1 MFKQVSPRTRAIA
14 EAVLVTILWSSSWV
28 LIKIGLKDIP
38 ALPFAGLRYTLAWL
52 ALLPFALR
60 SGSLSEL
67 RGLTRSGWGR
77 LIALGLVFYTLTQGG
92 QFLTLAYLPAVTF
105 SLLLNFSAVI
115 VALLGIG
122 WLGERLSR
130 LQWAGVILFL
140 GGVLIYFYP
149 VVIPRSQALGL
160 TLAGLTV
167 LANAL
172 ASILGR
178 KVNRLGDLSPLTVTV
193 VSMGIG
199 ALTLLAVGIAVQGL
213 PPISIT
219 GWAII
224 VWMAIANTAF
234 AFTLWNRTLRVLSAA
249 ESSIINNTM
258 LIQIALLA
266 WAFLGESITLR
277 AGIGLIVAAV
287 GILIV
292 QVRRSSR
299 SLSAE

>member
-1 MFKQVSPRTRAIA
+1 VFRRLTPHTRAVA

-28 LIKIGLKDIP
+28 LIKIGLRDIP
-38 ALPFAGLRYTLAWL
+38 ALPFAGLRYVLAWL
-52 ALLPFALR
+52 VLLPFALR
-60 SGSLSEL
+60 SGSLQEL
-67 RGLTRSGWGR
+67 HGLSRSGWLR

-105 SLLLNFSAVI
+105 SLLLNFSAII

-130 LQWAGVILFL
+130 LQWAGAILFI
-140 GGVLIYFYP
+140 GGVLVYFYP
-149 VVIPRSQALGL
+149 VVIPRSQAFGL
-160 TLAGLTV
+160 TIAGLTV

-172 ASILGR
+172 ASLLGR
-178 KVNRLGDLSPLTVTV
+178 EVNRLGHLSPLTVTA

-199 ALTLLAVGIAVQGL
+199 ALTLLAVGIAVQGF
-213 PPISIT
+213 PPIPFT
-219 GWAII
+219 GWLI
-224 VWMAIANTAF
+224 VGWMALANTAF

-266 WAFLGESITLR
+266 WVFLGESITLR
-277 AGIGLIVAAV
+277 EGIGLIIAAA

-292 QVRRSSR
+292 QVRRAPR
-299 SLSAE
+299 SPSAK

>member
-1 MFKQVSPRTRAIA
+1 MFRRLTPHTRAVA
-14 EAVLVTILWSSSWV
+14 EAILVTILWSSSWV
-28 LIKIGLKDIP
+28 LIKIGLRDIP

-52 ALLPFALR
+52 VLLPFALR
-60 SGSLSEL
+60 SGRLQEL
-67 RGLTRSGWGR
+67 HGLPRSGWLR

-105 SLLLNFSAVI
+105 SLLLNFSAII

-122 WLGERLSR
+122 WLGERLSG
-130 LQWAGVILFL
+130 LQWAGAILFI
-140 GGVLIYFYP
+140 GGVLVYFYP
-149 VVIPRSQALGL
+149 LVIPRNQAFGL
-160 TLAGLTV
+160 TIAGLTV

-172 ASILGR
+172 ASLLGR
-178 KVNRLGDLSPLTVTV
+178 EVNRLGHLSPLTVTV

-199 ALTLLAVGIAVQGL
+199 ALTLLVVGIAIQGF
-213 PPISIT
+213 PPISLT
-219 GWAII
+219 GWLI
-224 VWMAIANTAF
+224 VGWMALANTAF

-266 WAFLGESITLR
+266 WVFLGESITLR
-277 AGIGLIVAAV
+277 EGIGLMVAAA

-292 QVRRSSR
+292 QVRRMPR
-299 SLSAE
+299 STSAE